1 MAAHDA
7 DYPVVTIP
15 HLGPYEPTDVS
26 DFMLTMA
33 AQRDGPPIIL
43 KQEAPTY
50 GGGMRTA
57 YAVLATKDVRLACA
71 DCFRRDMRITDS
83 TRVKTCA
90 SFVKHWS
97 TKQGARVCG
106 CKEDGDVNFINA
118 DITQVVVDTDGAP
131 KSKDI
136 TEAADEE
143 LLEEM
148 ERRGLVPEFTK
159 EHAMGLSQE
168 DLAYVFKAR
177 GIRPLIDAR
186 PYALIHELKRQS
198 NNTLTEDYYADE
210 KKEGKSHFS
219 EPCGATLVIP
229 DTCVTRSKRKREVV
243 VARYETK
250 AFDGLG

>member
-1 MAAHDA
+1 MAANMEE
-7 DYPVVTIP
+7 YPTVTIA
-15 HLGPYEPTDVS
+15 HLGPYEPNEVS

-33 AQRDGPPIIL
+33 AERDGPPIIL

-97 TKQGARVCG
+97 TKAGRRVCG
-106 CKEDGDVNFINA
+106 CKDDGDVNFIDA
-118 DITQVVVDTDGAP
+118 DITRVVVDTDTRDV
-131 KSKDI
+131 KKM
-136 TEAADEE
+136 TDEE

-148 ERRGLVPEFTK
+148 EERGLTTEFTK
-159 EHAMGLSQE
+159 DHAAGLSDE
-168 DLAYVFKAR
+168 DLAWVFNAR
-177 GIRPLIDAR
+177 GIKPLIDAR
-186 PYALIHELKRQS
+186 PVQLIHELKRQS
-198 NNTLTEDYYADE
+198 TNTLAEDYYAEE
-210 KKEGKSHFS
+210 KKEGKPHCS

-229 DTCVTRSKRKREVV
+229 DQSATRSKRKREGV
-243 VARYETK
+243 VARYEPK
-250 AFDGLG
+250 AFNDYS